1 MCCVRGGGFGA
12 AVVMEGDAGATVVF
26 RGGGAGS
33 GGGDIGGGDIGGG
46 DIGEIV
52 VLGGAGAATGGDT
65 WAVTDGGGCVCG
77 RTGTGSWGLGAKALG

>member
-33 GGGDIGGGDIGGG
+33 GGGDIG
-46 DIGEIV
+46 EIV
-52 VLGGAGAATGGDT
+52 VLGGAGDATGGDT
-65 WAVTDGGGCVCG
+65 RAVTDGGGCVCG